1 MSGTVVPVAPA
12 MSLIPAPYSFTINAC
27 AFVIHYT
34 ILLCLVGTR
43 TFEKLPGS
51 TLFVLLRTFTFICRY
66 NYFSGDY
73 HEVGDAL
80 TLLAYVPL
88 LADIIVPL
96 SSTISKQR
104 RLRDQVVLLLCLGGA
119 ATSGCIV
126 YGLGAFEGP
135 HPAVQIYRLSVGC
148 FLAAALC
155 STIFSTFSKD
165 KALMVMVA
173 LLITLAA
180 MPLLFL
186 QITQTFPGT
195 LPYMHTEAVLFS
207 CWYLPEVALLG
218 SLWYALH
225 SHVWPCDNPD
235 ACGQCMEICEP
246 GTDEGTVFEALA
258 KIDKFSA

>member
-1 MSGTVVPVAPA
+1 
-12 MSLIPAPYSFTINAC
+12 
-27 AFVIHYT
+27 
-34 ILLCLVGTR
+34 
-43 TFEKLPGS
+43 
-51 TLFVLLRTFTFICRY
+51 
-66 NYFSGDY
+66 
-73 HEVGDAL
+73 
-80 TLLAYVPL
+80 
-88 LADIIVPL
+88 
-96 SSTISKQR
+96 
-104 RLRDQVVLLLCLGGA
+104 
-119 ATSGCIV
+119 
-126 YGLGAFEGP
+126 
-135 HPAVQIYRLSVGC
+135 
-148 FLAAALC
+148 
-155 STIFSTFSKD
+155 
-165 KALMVMVA
+165 MVMVA
-173 LLITLAA
+173 LLVSSLIFRMLTATADGSPQITLAA